1 VTRGVQHGR
10 LGRHSCDGVD
20 LTNRELDI
28 ATMLAVGASTQQ
40 IARDL
45 FISPHTV
52 AAHLAHLLR
61 KLSVANRT
69 ELVARLYAEG
79 VLGQGAWPPAAVRG
93 HVCVKKRQATCE
105 GTVGMSFDALQA
117 LRQANHPVDLLPA
130 AQRAVLAELT
140 ELEVEVLNSVRDRL
154 AAVSDEVEG
163 QELKLL

>member
-1 VTRGVQHGR
+1 MKREDHRVRP
-10 LGRHSCDGVD
+10 GRHLCDGVD
-20 LTNRELDI
+20 LTSRELDI
-28 ATMLAVGASTQQ
+28 AAMLAFGASTQQ

-79 VLGQGAWPPAAVRG
+79 VLGQGTWPPAAVQG
-93 HVCVKKRQATCE
+93 HVCFKRRTALCE
-105 GTVGMSFDALQA
+105 GTVGMTFDALQA
-117 LRQANHPVDLLPA
+117 LREANHPVDLLPA

-140 ELEVEVLNSVRDRL
+140 EQEVEVLNSVRDRL
-154 AAVSDEVEG
+154 AAASGEVEG